1 MRARQFA
8 IIPLLLLVPALPAGA
23 QDARSGASPI
33 AFGEALA
40 RVRSSHEALQAADKQ
55 RAQFE
60 EERKA
65 ARSLY
70 WPTVAASGRYTR
82 IDSPI
87 QLDLEPIRD
96 VILALH
102 PQVPPAAV
110 PPFVETFQE
119 ERFWR
124 ANVHA
129 TWPVFTGGKV
139 AAANR
144 AAEARVDDAKAE
156 KRLTG
161 DALVTELARRYY
173 GLRLAESARE
183 VRAEVLRGIDEH
195 LREATR
201 LEEEGM
207 ISRAER
213 LHAAVAQ
220 ADADREL
227 KRAEQDVEIARA
239 GLANILSLPEAGDPS
254 SPLVIGVT
262 LDPLERLQQAAQQ
275 EHPAFGVL
283 AAQRSLAGQALAAE
297 RGKYLPDVYLF
308 GMRELHE
315 GGLTVLDPKWAVGV
329 GVSWTLFD
337 GFERSHKVAA
347 ARLQQQR
354 VEDVERRARLDV
366 ATIVEKRY
374 RELTKARE
382 QFDALEASLDL
393 GRENLR
399 VRTRAFEEGFATS
412 LDVVDARLSLSRVE
426 LERLAA
432 AYDYDVALAELLEQS
447 GQSDRLEQI
456 LATGRPVT
464 R

>member
-1 MRARQFA
+1 MKPAHRVIVFA
-8 IIPLLLLVPALPAGA
+8 LLLLLPPAADAQTGGTGA
-23 QDARSGASPI
+23 PPLTI
-33 AFGEALA
+33 GEAIG
-40 RVRSSHEALQAADKQ
+40 RVQSSHESLRAADAE
-55 RAQFE
+55 RAQRE

-65 ARSLY
+65 AKSLY
-70 WPTVAASGRYTR
+70 WPRVEAAARVTQ
-82 IDSPI
+82 IDRPI
-87 QLDLEPIRD
+87 ELDLSPIRD

-102 PQVPPAAV
+102 PQVPAAAV

-124 ANVHA
+124 ANVQA
-129 TWPVFTGGKV
+129 TWPVYTGGKV

-144 AAEARVDDAKAE
+144 AAEARVDDAKAG
-156 KRLTG
+156 RQLTG
-161 DALVTELARRYY
+161 NALVTELARRYY
-173 GLRLAESARE
+173 GLRLARNARE
-183 VRAEVLRGIDEH
+183 VRANVLRGIDEH

-213 LHAAVAQ
+213 LHATVAR

-254 SPLVIGVT
+254 SPLVMGVA
-262 LDPLERLQQAAQQ
+262 LEPLERFEEAAGQS
-275 EHPAFGVL
+275 HPAFDML
-283 AAQRSLAGQALAAE
+283 AAQRSLATEALKAE
-297 RGKYLPDVYLF
+297 KGKFLPDVYLF

-315 GGLTVLDPKWAVGV
+315 GGLTILDPKWAVGA

-337 GFERSHKVAA
+337 GFDRSHKVAA
-347 ARLQQQR
+347 ARLQRQR
-354 VEDVERRARLDV
+354 VDEVERRARRDI
-366 ATIVEKRY
+366 ATVVEKRY

-382 QFDALEASLDL
+382 QFDALEAALDL

-447 GQSDRLEQI
+447 GQSARFEQI

-464 R
+464 K